1 VKKLEKISPKMTRE
15 PATNPINVNNF
26 IRSPGHFKSGDQS
39 QRKGNQKNYRRDNP
53 SFLGKKIIYFF
64 W

>member
-1 VKKLEKISPKMTRE
+1 MTRE